1 MFGPFVLE
9 RRIAVGGTAEV
20 FLAHPK
26 VGVAPAPRLV
36 VKRLLPTVGEG
47 SHYELLEREA
57 ELHRRVKHPNVV
69 TVYGAGMVR
78 GEPYLA
84 MEFVDGLDL
93 YRALRR
99 LEADVRRVPI
109 HVAAHI
115 AREVALALAAVHA
128 AVDDVGKPLGIV
140 HRDVTP
146 SNVYLSVTGQ
156 VKLGDF
162 GIARIEEEAR
172 TTLGGLKGK
181 FAYLAPEQVAAEPF
195 DHRADLFALGAM
207 LGELVI
213 GERVF
218 PGGGQLAVLLAI
230 RDGNIEPLRREAERL
245 PPGLFPVCE
254 KALARDPDD
263 RFQNATEFANALAP
277 FTAGTGRATTEELA
291 QLITWAL
298 DHKELVRRLEHKIR
312 SSSQSLKAIGSTGAV
327 PELRNAPTPL
337 PGAIPPVVTQI
348 PPQPELRSRPGTE
361 QPAPRVRRV
370 NGEMLED
377 LTFARLLELIATGE
391 LGNDDEVSVVG
402 RSFKKIRE
410 IEELSRHVLASTT
423 AVTGNVQGIGKP
435 DYQFVLSDTPML
447 EALSLLRERHETGAL
462 FVVRAASGR
471 GVRKELY
478 LREGKLHH
486 VVSSERNELLGEYLV
501 RRGNLTREQ
510 LNQALAQI
518 GDHGGRLGDTLIQLG
533 TVEAVDVFRAIRDQG
548 RDRVAAL
555 CAWKEGLATFYR
567 GTGPS
572 HVEFPLDIDLATAIM
587 AGAILRHDGEPARA
601 LPEGPARLV
610 PGPRFQATRDPK
622 ELGRA
627 PASLHYIVRR
637 APERLELATLIGRP
651 SSEGQNVRH
660 PDFSPREAAAAIVTA
675 RLLGWVALEE

>member
-47 SHYELLEREA
+47 SHFELLEREA

-69 TVYGAGMVR
+69 NVYGAGMVR

-99 LEADVRRVPI
+99 LEADARRVPL

-128 AVDDVGKPLGIV
+128 ATDDVGKPLGIV

-195 DHRADLFALGAM
+195 DHRADLFALGAL

-230 RDGNIEPLRREAERL
+230 RDGNIDPLRREAERL

-263 RFQNATEFANALAP
+263 RYQNATEFANALAP
-277 FTAGTGRATTEELA
+277 FVGGGGRPTTIELA
-291 QLITWAL
+291 ELITWAL

-312 SSSQSLKAIGSTGAV
+312 SSSQSLKAIGSTSAL
-327 PELRNAPTPL
+327 PELRSSPTPV
-337 PGAIPPVVTQI
+337 PGAIPAVTE
-348 PPQPELRSRPGTE
+348 PPLPEFRSRPGE
-361 QPAPRVRRV
+361 HPAPRVRRV
-370 NGEMLED
+370 NGEILED

-402 RSFKKIRE
+402 RGFKKIGE
-410 IEELSRHVLASTT
+410 IDELARHVLPSTT

-501 RRGNLTREQ
+501 RRGSLTREQ
-510 LNQALAQI
+510 LNQALEKI

-533 TVEAVDVFRAIRDQG
+533 IVDAVDVFRAIRDQG

-601 LPEGPARLV
+601 LPEGQFRIV
-610 PGPRFQATRDPK
+610 PGPRFEATRDPK

-627 PASLHYIVRR
+627 PASLHYVVRR
-637 APERLELATLIGRP
+637 APDGLELSALIGRG
-651 SSEGQNVRH
+651 SSDASNPRR
-660 PDFSPREAAAAIVTA
+660 PDFSPREAAAAVVTA
-675 RLLGWVALEE
+675 RLLGWIALEE